1 MDRIL
6 ISSINEGEAG
16 IVSEL
21 LDKMNI
27 SSHII
32 TEEKLENLGLL
43 LLMTDLD
50 RNDIVSRED
59 IFAKLKA

>member
-43 LLMTDLD
+43 LLMTDVD